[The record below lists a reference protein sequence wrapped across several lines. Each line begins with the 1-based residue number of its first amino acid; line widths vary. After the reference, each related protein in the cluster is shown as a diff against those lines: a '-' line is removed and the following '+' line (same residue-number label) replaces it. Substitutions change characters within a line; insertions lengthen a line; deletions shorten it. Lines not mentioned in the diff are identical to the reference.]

1 MARDHAIVIG
11 EGAVDQFGS
20 QHQCAPREAD
30 LARRKRNFDFAILA
44 FDAPEDVLRARVRA
58 RLAAGGDA
66 SEADEAVLEA
76 QLRSREGFDAE
87 ELARVLPIDTRSVPD
102 WRSLLPALSRLW
114 PGAPRMDSRPSTH

>member
-1 MARDHAIVIG
+1 M
-11 EGAVDQFGS
+11 
-20 QHQCAPREAD
+20 
-30 LARRKRNFDFAILA
+30 RRRTSC
-44 FDAPEDVLRARVRA
+44 ARVRA
-58 RLAAGGDA
+58 RLAAGDDA

-76 QLRSREGFDAE
+76 QLRSREGFAAE